1 MSPEPAL
8 LHWED
13 IVIGNAVTFGRYVVS
28 TEEVIDYAR
37 AFDPQ
42 PFHMDEAA
50 AAQSPHGRLY
60 ASGLHSCA
68 MMMRLLAE
76 NVLNQAAAL
85 GSPGLEDCAWI
96 KPAFPGDVLSGRY
109 TCTGKRVMRSRPD
122 VGVCQFAFET
132 LNQNG
137 EVIMTWKAAL
147 FFQVRAPGAAS

>member
-1 MSPEPAL
+1 MPAGSEL

-13 IVIGNAVTFGRYVVS
+13 IPIDTPVTFGRHVVS
-28 TEEVIDYAR
+28 SEEVIGFAR

-42 PFHMDEAA
+42 PFHTDEVA

-60 ASGLHSCA
+60 ASGWHSCA

-85 GSPGLEDCAWI
+85 GSPGLEDCTWI

-109 TCTGKRVMRSRPD
+109 TCTSKRTMRSRPG

-132 LNQNG
+132 LNQDG
-137 EVIMTWKAAL
+137 DVIMTWKAAL
-147 FFQVRAPGAAS
+147 FFKVRAPGAAS

>member
-1 MSPEPAL
+1 MELEAVLDDLPGHRLVVDPVVAGGPPAQL
-8 LHWED
+8 
-13 IVIGNAVTFGRYVVS
+13 
-28 TEEVIDYAR
+28 
-37 AFDPQ
+37 
-42 PFHMDEAA
+42 
-50 AAQSPHGRLY
+50 
-60 ASGLHSCA
+60 
-68 MMMRLLAE
+68 LLAE

-85 GSPGLEDCAWI
+85 GSPGLDDCAWI